1 MVYRG
6 LVRGGVVVIDGDVA
20 LPEGTAVTVE
30 AAAKTVEAPPG
41 APPGR
46 SADGVDAE
54 KVDRLLGGLSQSSME
69 QMRAQQ
75 RMDRHL

>member
-20 LPEGTAVTVE
+20 LPEGTAVTIE
-30 AAAKTVEAPPG
+30 AAAKMVEAPPG

-46 SADGVDAE
+46 SPDGVEAE
-54 KVDRLLGGLSQSSME
+54 RVDRLLGGLGQTSVE

-75 RMDRHL
+75 RLDRFL